1 MLALGRKE
9 INNMEIFKTTRQVEK
24 IKIDE
29 NDFLKFLKNSYPN
42 DEDIQKIKSLDE
54 IEKYWGISEFDAEI
68 EEYCIKNKI
77 ESSLIDSYTFHYTDY
92 DEAYEDMEWGIH

>member
-1 MLALGRKE
+1 M
-9 INNMEIFKTTRQVEK
+9 IEIFKTTRQVEK

-29 NDFLKFLKNSYPN
+29 NDFLTFLKAECPN
-42 DEDIQKIKSLDE
+42 DEDIQALKSIKE
-54 IEKYWGISEFDAEI
+54 IEEDWGISEFDAEI

-77 ESSLIDSYTFHYTDY
+77 RSSLLHSHIFHYIDH